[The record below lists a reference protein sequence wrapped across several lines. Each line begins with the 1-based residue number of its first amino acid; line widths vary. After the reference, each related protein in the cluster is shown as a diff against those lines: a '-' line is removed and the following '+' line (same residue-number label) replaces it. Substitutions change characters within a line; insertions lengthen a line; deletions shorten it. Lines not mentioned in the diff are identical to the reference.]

1 MNELYFRFSAA
12 AAAAATLIFS
22 YSAKNILH
30 LQYQMRDFYTQ
41 TQSPVPDDVEN
52 QLCFNIEI
60 QSIRTHHLLDIANSP
75 PLTGVLYNIMVYY
88 IDIQGI

>member
-12 AAAAATLIFS
+12 AAAETLIFS

-52 QLCFNIEI
+52 QLCF
-60 QSIRTHHLLDIANSP
+60 
-75 PLTGVLYNIMVYY
+75 
-88 IDIQGI
+88 